1 MTIVLKQKWL
11 PCSLSLETRPTRRQ
25 PCFALSPHPGS
36 LSLDDKEDCIVN
48 IGIIGLGFMGVTHI
62 AGYAKIPGVVV
73 SVVCTENPAV
83 LAGDLSK
90 IGGNIQFDSGAVDIS
105 SSKKCARWQDVVA
118 DPSVD
123 AVDICLPTDLHA
135 AVAAAALAAGKHVLC
150 EKPMALTEA
159 DCELMIEAAAKNKR
173 VLMIGQVLRFWPE
186 YMVLQEFGAARKYGA
201 IRSATFVRQC
211 GLPEWSKWLPV
222 EARSG
227 GATFDLLI
235 HDIDQA
241 LLLCGM
247 PELVS
252 AKKLGD
258 GDGIMGVL
266 IYPGGPEVRIQGGW
280 LQPGVPLS
288 MTFQAVAERGLLE
301 LAAAGL
307 FLSDMSGRRTKVEP
321 GGPDGYQAEVD
332 YFVECCRNG
341 TEPLRCPPHA
351 SAQAVQIALRL
362 KQSRSLNGEQI
373 KC

>member
-1 MTIVLKQKWL
+1 M
-11 PCSLSLETRPTRRQ
+11 
-25 PCFALSPHPGS
+25 
-36 LSLDDKEDCIVN
+36 N

-62 AGYAKIPGVVV
+62 AGYAKIPGVRV
-73 SVVCTENPAV
+73 SAVCTENPAV

-90 IGGNIQFDSGAVDIS
+90 IGGNIKVDASLVDIS
-105 SSKKCARWQDVVA
+105 SAKKYSQWQELIA
-118 DPSVD
+118 DTAVD
-123 AVDICLPTDLHA
+123 AVDICLPTDLHP
-135 AVAAAALAAGKHVLC
+135 AVATAALAAGKHVLC

-159 DCELMIEAAAKNKR
+159 DCERMIEAANQAKR

-186 YMVLQEFGAARKYGA
+186 YLVLQEFGASKEYGA
-201 IRSATFVRQC
+201 VRSATFLRQC
-211 GLPEWSKWLPV
+211 GLPDWSRWLPV

-247 PELVS
+247 PDRVA

-258 GDGIMGVL
+258 GDGIMATL

-280 LQPGVPLS
+280 FQPGMPLK
-288 MTFQAVAERGLLE
+288 MTFQAVAERGQMDFLPD
-301 LAAAGL
+301 GL
-307 FLSDMSGRRTKVEP
+307 FLSDAKGQKVKLELT
-321 GGPDGYQAEVD
+321 GPDGYQAEAA
-332 YFVECCRNG
+332 YFIECCRDDK
-341 TEPLRCPPHA
+341 EPLRCTPRA
-351 SAQAVQIALRL
+351 SAQAVQVALRL